1 MLYDATAHLP
11 LMALED
17 LGFVPR
23 GESGAFVADGHTA
36 IGGRLPVNT
45 NGGGLNYTHSGMYGM
60 YALQESIRQLRGEA
74 AAQVDGVTTSL
85 THAIGGMFQAAATVD
100 PVDRGTL
107 RFAPSARRASTLG
120 ERSGM
125 VEIGAVSGR
134 ALGLGMVV
142 TAFVFGL
149 RHGIDWDHLAAI
161 TDLTGAQS
169 TPRRSMLVATC
180 YALGHGAVVFVLGVA
195 AVVFAER
202 LPGGVDTV
210 MERVVGATL
219 LLLGVYVLVS
229 LSRHGR
235 DFRMRS
241 RWMLVIAAGRRAVSA
256 MRARGGRTRP
266 QEFLVIEH
274 EHPHRHDIDH
284 GHTHRAT
291 SVGAG
296 GAVHAH
302 GPATDPAADR
312 AHRHRHRH
320 VLPVPADPFAGPGLR
335 RCGRH
340 RRAARRRCGDADAG
354 RGVRGGRRRVRTGCG
369 SLHAGVVRRRA
380 VGLQHRRRRDHR
392 RSAA

>member
-1 MLYDATAHLP
+1 
-11 LMALED
+11 
-17 LGFVPR
+17 
-23 GESGAFVADGHTA
+23 
-36 IGGRLPVNT
+36 
-45 NGGGLNYTHSGMYGM
+45 
-60 YALQESIRQLRGEA
+60 
-74 AAQVDGVTTSL
+74 
-85 THAIGGMFQAAATVD
+85 
-100 PVDRGTL
+100 
-107 RFAPSARRASTLG
+107 
-120 ERSGM
+120 
-125 VEIGAVSGR
+125 
-134 ALGLGMVV
+134 MVV

-284 GHTHRAT
+284 GHTHHAT

-302 GPATDPAADR
+302 EPATDPAADP

-320 VLPVPADPFAGPGLR
+320 VLPVPSDPFAGPGLR
-335 RCGRH
+335 GAVGIGALHGVGAETPTQVVVFVGAAGASGPIAGLCMLVSFIVGLLVSNTAVAAITTFGRVTS
-340 RRAARRRCGDADAG
+340 ARRFAVYATISALTAGFSLVMGALFVTGRAD
-354 RGVRGGRRRVRTGCG
+354 
-369 SLHAGVVRRRA
+369 SLPGIL
-380 VGLQHRRRRDHR
+380 G
-392 RSAA
+392 